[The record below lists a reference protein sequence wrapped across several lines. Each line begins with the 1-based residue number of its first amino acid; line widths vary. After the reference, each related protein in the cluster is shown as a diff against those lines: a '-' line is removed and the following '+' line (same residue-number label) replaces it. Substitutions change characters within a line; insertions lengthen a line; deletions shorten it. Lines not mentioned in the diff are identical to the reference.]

1 MRRDRIVVSSSRC
14 GRDNQVRIMVT
25 ATILSLM
32 AYEFEFLQCDVR
44 KKLFLY
50 FKTSIASNKMCP
62 DSEESCLYDQVG
74 HASAVI
80 KMQALSEC

>member
-1 MRRDRIVVSSSRC
+1 
-14 GRDNQVRIMVT
+14 
-25 ATILSLM
+25 M
-32 AYEFEFLQCDVR
+32 AYEFEFLQCDAR

-62 DSEESCLYDQVG
+62 DSEECCLYDQVG

-80 KMQALSEC
+80 KMQALSEYWTHYFWFTRPVL